1 MNKKEKTQQ
10 PPEIKKRVSGKKGGT
25 GANFGNIRELPH
37 PAAILFGLAPNISE
51 QKNFEIQENK
61 EVTGNDSSTVPFQP
75 SQPRQSSL
83 TRHSKRLEKSNL
95 SSETTFT
102 KSQEIAP
109 TSNFQKVPNSI
120 TKTAIPAGVF
130 KQGKSKQLYDVL
142 YSLTRGSIEPKRS
155 IRISKKEIMR
165 LAGIGSRITF
175 DSGIIHLESVGLL
188 KQTVFTGE
196 HAGNEFE
203 VLLYEEA
210 LTLTRQPSQT
220 SLTSHARKVVRL
232 VSLESSQTSQSS
244 IVENKDTYEIP
255 NTSFKTNVN
264 DDEKKAFTLFEK
276 LFETASVELTGKG
289 LQETEKGKWKDLA
302 EILIMELKVAALRT
316 DLISSVPAF
325 LTEHLRRRLW
335 QNDKKQTKSQN
346 RSYNKDIVG
355 KPDAGYKASGD
366 VSDVFTSQSEYVPEP
381 LTETQRETVITSMKE
396 FLEQGK
402 LDFVMSLEKTYS
414 EEDWNWLMKKLPK
427 KTLKT
432 F

>member
-10 PPEIKKRVSGKKGGT
+10 TPEIKKRVSGKKGGT

-51 QKNFEIQENK
+51 QPTEIPENT
-61 EVTGNDSSTVPFQP
+61 EVVGNNSSTLPTMTRQT
-75 SQPRQSSL
+75 RQSSKKDNL
-83 TRHSKRLEKSNL
+83 NL
-95 SSETTFT
+95 SSEIKFT

-120 TKTAIPAGVF
+120 TKTAIPSGVF

-175 DSGIIHLESVGLL
+175 DSGIVHLESVGLL
-188 KQTVFTGE
+188 KQTIFTGE

-210 LTLTRQPSQT
+210 LTLTRQPSQ
-220 SLTSHARKVVRL
+220 SSQTSHAQKVVRL

-255 NTSFKTNVN
+255 NTSFKTNTI
-264 DDEKKAFTLFEK
+264 DDEKKALFH
-276 LFETASVELTGKG
+276 FEEVFELLSVKITGKG
-289 LQETEKGKWKDLA
+289 LQKSEKRKWAKLA
-302 EILIMELKVAALRT
+302 ELLAMELEAASLRT
-316 DLISSVPAF
+316 ESISSIPAF

-335 QNDKKQTKSQN
+335 RAETNQTKS
-346 RSYNKDIVG
+346 RKESYKRDTVG
-355 KPDAGYKASGD
+355 KPESDSDPIEA
-366 VSDVFTSQSEYVPEP
+366 VSADFTPQSEYIPEL
-381 LTETQRETVITSMKE
+381 LTEKQRETVLASMKE
-396 FLEQGK
+396 FIKKGNREFVASLKNTYTKADWDWLTES
-402 LDFVMSLEKTYS
+402 LD
-414 EEDWNWLMKKLPK
+414 
-427 KTLKT
+427 
-432 F
+432 

>member
-10 PPEIKKRVSGKKGGT
+10 SPEIKKRVSGKKGGT

-51 QKNFEIQENK
+51 QPVEIPESK
-61 EVTGNDSSTVPFQP
+61 EEVSKDSKIVPSLTTLS
-75 SQPRQSSL
+75 SQGSQTRQSSKKN
-83 TRHSKRLEKSNL
+83 TL
-95 SSETTFT
+95 SLPSETTFT
-102 KSQEIAP
+102 KSQDIAP

-175 DSGIIHLESVGLL
+175 DSGIVHLESVGLL
-188 KQTVFTGE
+188 KQTIFTGE

-210 LTLTRQPSQT
+210 LTLTRQPSQ
-220 SLTSHARKVVRL
+220 SSQTSHAQKVVRL

-255 NTSFKTNVN
+255 KTSLKTNTN
-264 DDEKKAFTLFEK
+264 DDEKKALFH
-276 LFETASVELTGKG
+276 FEEIFEMLSVKITGKG
-289 LQETEKGKWKDLA
+289 LQKSEKRKWAKLA
-302 EILIMELKVAALRT
+302 EMLAMELEAASLRT
-316 DLISSVPAF
+316 ESISSVPAF

-335 QNDKKQTKSQN
+335 NSEINKSKS
-346 RSYNKDIVG
+346 RKESYKRDTAG
-355 KPDAGYKASGD
+355 KSNINSDTIEA
-366 VSDVFTSQSEYVPEP
+366 VSDGFTPQSEYVPES
-381 LTETQRETVITSMKE
+381 LVEKQRETVLSSMKE
-396 FLEQGK
+396 FIKKGNRE
-402 LDFVMSLEKTYS
+402 FVMSLKYTYTKA
-414 EEDWNWLMKKLPK
+414 DWDWLMKSLVEN
-427 KTLKT
+427 
-432 F
+432 